1 MIGISIFILELFV
14 LYFLSKKFIQKLF
27 INIYRL
33 VHDKEKAAVILGWIF
48 LPGTFVHEISHF
60 ITALFLIV
68 PVGRI
73 NLMPEII
80 DNGIKL
86 GSAEVGK
93 TDFIRGSIIG
103 LAPLIFGGGITLY
116 LVYFIIS
123 SGNTN
128 IWTVLV
134 LVFLIFE
141 LSNTMFSSKKDL
153 VSVLELVVF
162 MAIISLAMIYFKIY
176 TPFIF
181 IYHQLSKAVLAV
193 EVFSFYLTIPILI
206 ELLLLFV

>member
-1 MIGISIFILELFV
+1 MIGVLIFIVELFV

-33 VHDKEKAAVILGWIF
+33 VHNKEKAAVILGWIF

-73 NLMPEII
+73 NLMPEIV

-123 SGNTN
+123 SGNIN
-128 IWTVLV
+128 IWAVLV

-162 MAIISLAMIYFKIY
+162 ITIISVVMIYFKFY
-176 TPFIF
+176 EPFIF
-181 IYHQLSKAVLAV
+181 MYGELLGIASSVQ
-193 EVFSFYLTIPILI
+193 VFSFYLLIPILI
-206 ELLLLFV
+206 ELIFLLL